1 MKVLKL
7 AMVLALCLNKCDIS
21 ATAEKSEQSLEFE
34 FVKNES
40 IVAMRIPEKNK
51 HGEPKPKTVRL
62 HEGKYLDK
70 TCQMTARR
78 HKTWSTLSSEEGK
91 FSKSCPKKEKL
102 LSSTFL

>member
-78 HKTWSTLSSEEGK
+78 HKTWSTTLLREGK
-91 FSKSCPKKEKL
+91 F
-102 LSSTFL
+102 LSPVQKRRNYL